1 MGLLDEGKVAPY
13 IVGLTAKAGQARSIA
28 VPDELIEPGGFPH
41 IAGGTVS
48 GQCGT
53 NPVKVLAG
61 VEDIAEF
68 CHQFLRFFP
77 DTAVQVDQKTVEIV
91 VDLEIIAGRLME
103 EDPAAS
109 AEYLDIPLIVDWE
122 QGDDEFTQCFF
133 AADPAH
139 EAKGPVHCCSHPG
152 WWWLWHRG

>member
-1 MGLLDEGKVAPY
+1 MGLAAE
-13 IVGLTAKAGQARSIA
+13 AGQAGGVA

-91 VDLEIIAGRLME
+91 VDLEIIAGRLIE

-109 AEYLDIPLIVDWE
+109 AEDLDIPLIVDWE

-139 EAKGPVHCCSHPG
+139 EAIQPH
-152 WWWLWHRG
+152 HRLPAAAGSVRY